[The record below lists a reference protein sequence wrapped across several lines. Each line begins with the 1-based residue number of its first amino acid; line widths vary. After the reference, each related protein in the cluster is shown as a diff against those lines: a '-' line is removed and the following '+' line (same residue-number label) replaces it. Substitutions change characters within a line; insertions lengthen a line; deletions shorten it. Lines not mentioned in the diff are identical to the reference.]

1 MMIRHA
7 AKTGKRR
14 GQLKGRAPN
23 RPTAFTLIELLVVI
37 AIIGILASL
46 LLPVLSRAKVKAI
59 RAKCMSNIK
68 QIEVAEYIYAEDN
81 NDKLPDMTPIGSA
94 PTYWPWD
101 IPDDP
106 IMQSMLANGC
116 TRDVFYDPGFPQ
128 QNIDAAWLYNPHV
141 TGYCYA
147 WQNSRALTPTNQ
159 NRLIVPTSITDPTAP
174 GSPTYPPPNSG
185 ARPLTACATLCSSV
199 LNPSLTRASSY
210 QWLGITGGLLG
221 GTFKH
226 QTSHLNGRMP
236 AGGNIG
242 MMDGHVEWRFFQNM
256 SPRTVYDVP
265 GAAGPNSCLSG
276 GEFGHC

>member
-7 AKTGKRR
+7 AKSGKSR
-14 GQLKGRAPN
+14 GKLKGRAPN
-23 RPTAFTLIELLVVI
+23 RSTAFTLIELLVVI

-46 LLPVLSRAKVKAI
+46 LLPALSRAKVKAV
-59 RAKCMSNIK
+59 RTKCMSNIK

-81 NDKLPDMTPIGSA
+81 NDKLPDMKPIGGA
-94 PTYWPWD
+94 PQYWPWD

-106 IMQSMLANGC
+106 TMRTMLINGC

-128 QNIDAAWLYNPHV
+128 QNIDAAWNYDPHV

-147 WQNSRALTPTNQ
+147 WQNTPSLEITNQ
-159 NRLIVPTSITDPTAP
+159 NRLIVPTSITDTTKP
-174 GSPTYPPPNSG
+174 GSPTYGAPVSG
-185 ARPLTACATLCSSV
+185 NRPLTACATMCSSV
-199 LNPSLTRASSY
+199 LNPTQAQANTY
-210 QWLGITGGLLG
+210 QWIGITGGLLG

-242 MMDGHVEWRFFQNM
+242 MLDGHVEWRFFQNM
-256 SPRTVYDVP
+256 SPRTVFND
-265 GAAGPNSCLSG
+265 GAAAPLPV
-276 GEFGHC
+276 FWW